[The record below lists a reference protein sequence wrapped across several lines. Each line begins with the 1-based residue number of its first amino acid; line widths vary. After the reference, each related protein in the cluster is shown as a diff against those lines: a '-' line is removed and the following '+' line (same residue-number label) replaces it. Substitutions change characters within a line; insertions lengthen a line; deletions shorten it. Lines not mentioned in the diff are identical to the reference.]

1 MLCAFY
7 RSLKRFYDSFKVIL
21 ISMGG
26 TKNGDARKLLR
37 TRNLKTITM
46 QLKGEIRPIY
56 EQPEGA
62 LIYTL

>member
-7 RSLKRFYDSFKVIL
+7 LSLKRSDDSFKVIL
-21 ISMGG
+21 ISLRG
-26 TKNGDARKLLR
+26 TKNGDTRKLLR
-37 TRNLKTITM
+37 TRNLKIITM